1 MALPSLLQRF
11 LDIEAEFLD
20 APSLD
25 KLSPFFQKWVR
36 LQADFQSASNPDPAT
51 VDAAQRVASEISIFS
66 GSLLS
71 FHAEADAQ
79 VNKLLKLNLDVDS
92 DEPVAQIP
100 SPPSSP
106 GTSSDSSPAAKR
118 ADSTSCIEPAYKWLL
133 NHLRNPY
140 PKKENKEKIADLSGC
155 SVERVS
161 EWFIDVRRRIGWTRL
176 LREEFGGKRA
186 DMVEV
191 AARYFHPGSTEPLP
205 LDIQARFLEVETLAR
220 DIYGHGFI
228 PSALSNKTSAAV
240 KDLTPELQEKARQER
255 LEMARAANSYPSP
268 APSGLSSPIS
278 DPGASTSLTVL
289 KRAAADAFD
298 DDESVR
304 KIDEGSSISP
314 PVSATS
320 SAAPSTRKR
329 RLSESDA
336 SGPSK
341 RPRRNVSNPIP
352 ATISLSGTP
361 ELLAD
366 WFSDNYTGDMDLFD
380 PGSLVD
386 ITFFD
391 PADYFPEN
399 DEALAATQSITQR
412 TTVQAPTEPDMLA
425 FGLTPEIQQLLDP
438 SSSANPDVMFAS
450 YAPFDT
456 GPTIYEPEP
465 FMEPFFGS
473 YNYEYNC
480 ITPESAAE
488 SLGLPLHA
496 LNPSFP
502 DESTPFIVL

>member
-1 MALPSLLQRF
+1 MIHYIYAGPGARQCGVSIQLAYPRRDGQRAPSHPPCPMALPTLLQRF

-36 LQADFQSASNPDPAT
+36 LQADFQSASNPDAAT

-79 VNKLLKLNLDVDS
+79 INKLLTLNLDVDS

-106 GTSSDSSPAAKR
+106 GASSVSSPAAKR
-118 ADSTSCIEPAYKWLL
+118 AGSTSCIEPAYKWLL
-133 NHLRNPY
+133 KHLWNPY

-176 LREEFGGKRA
+176 LREEFGGKRG

-191 AARYFHPGSTEPLP
+191 AARYFHPAGAVPLP
-205 LDIQARFLEVETLAR
+205 LDIQARFVEVEALAR
-220 DIYGHGFI
+220 DIYGHRFI
-228 PSALSNKTSAAV
+228 PSAPSKKMSAAV
-240 KDLTPELQEKARQER
+240 KDLLTPERQEEARQER

-304 KIDEGSSISP
+304 RCSRY
-314 PVSATS
+314 VL
-320 SAAPSTRKR
+320 
-329 RLSESDA
+329 RL
-336 SGPSK
+336 
-341 RPRRNVSNPIP
+341 
-352 ATISLSGTP
+352 
-361 ELLAD
+361 
-366 WFSDNYTGDMDLFD
+366 
-380 PGSLVD
+380 
-386 ITFFD
+386 
-391 PADYFPEN
+391 
-399 DEALAATQSITQR
+399 
-412 TTVQAPTEPDMLA
+412 
-425 FGLTPEIQQLLDP
+425 
-438 SSSANPDVMFAS
+438 
-450 YAPFDT
+450 
-456 GPTIYEPEP
+456 
-465 FMEPFFGS
+465 
-473 YNYEYNC
+473 
-480 ITPESAAE
+480 
-488 SLGLPLHA
+488 
-496 LNPSFP
+496 
-502 DESTPFIVL
+502 